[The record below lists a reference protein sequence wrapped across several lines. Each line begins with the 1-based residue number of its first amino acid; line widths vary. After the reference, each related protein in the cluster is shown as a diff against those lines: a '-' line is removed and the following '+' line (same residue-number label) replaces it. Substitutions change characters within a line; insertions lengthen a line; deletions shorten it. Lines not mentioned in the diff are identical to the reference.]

1 MDTQFVRDRITQLRL
16 KKGVSEYQM
25 SYDLG
30 HSRSYVY
37 NISSGKSLPPM
48 AEFLQICNYFDIT
61 PSQFFDESEENPA
74 LLQTAIEELRKLND
88 DSPNGLIRD
97 SLPRTIRPAT
107 RMTRF
112 SYSSLP
118 MQWLWNSTKSNSSS
132 PCWQQQKPPNTIRRT
147 SMSISLAA
155 WRSSA
160 PKGH

>member
-61 PSQFFDESEENPA
+61 PSQFFDESEENWTGWKVFRSRWP
-74 LLQTAIEELRKLND
+74 
-88 DSPNGLIRD
+88 
-97 SLPRTIRPAT
+97 
-107 RMTRF
+107 
-112 SYSSLP
+112 
-118 MQWLWNSTKSNSSS
+118 
-132 PCWQQQKPPNTIRRT
+132 
-147 SMSISLAA
+147 
-155 WRSSA
+155 SSA
-160 PKGH
+160 GIMRTTTHWNDIR